1 MGLVPDTFA
10 PKTGGPSPQR
20 GPHAGKGYS
29 RRNGAL
35 QSSWACRRT
44 DTLLRDVCG
53 LALSLSRRPS
63 VSERRPWISFVR
75 LVGAWVLRPAHPG
88 RQSPSGGRISPLG
101 RAPCVPV
108 IAFETHK
115 ERPPGRGLIQLL
127 ALGVVHMLQQACRAG
142 LLRTRSA
149 RHAISVTP

>member
-44 DTLLRDVCG
+44 DTLLRDLWFGPFVVHETI
-53 LALSLSRRPS
+53 SL
-63 VSERRPWISFVR
+63 
-75 LVGAWVLRPAHPG
+75 GTAAMDQLRT
-88 RQSPSGGRISPLG
+88 LG
-101 RAPCVPV
+101 RGVGTATCSP
-108 IAFETHK
+108 
-115 ERPPGRGLIQLL
+115 RPTKSVRGAHL
-127 ALGVVHMLQQACRAG
+127 ASWACSLRAR
-142 LLRTRSA
+142 LRF
-149 RHAISVTP
+149 